1 MAAGQ
6 VGAMRRYDDGR
17 ERRARG
23 DLDGAARSFLDAIA
37 ADSLQ
42 FNAGQALAE
51 TIAAEVRAGSASVA
65 PAFPVPPAVPSIS
78 VVICSNRPER
88 FARAAAT
95 YRRALDG
102 TQHEIVGVHDARSL
116 CEGYNRGIAASR
128 GEALVLSH
136 DDVDLLAPDFAARFV
151 DALANFDVVGP
162 VGATQLTGPAWGWAG
177 HPHVHGWIAHRPGG
191 TGDWRAAFW
200 SPWPRVADAVV
211 LDGAFIA
218 ARRSVFDAVRFDEA
232 TFDGFHCYDVD
243 FTWRASRAGLR
254 VGVCGDLALVHESV
268 GAFDAKWRAYAERF
282 VAKVP
287 EANGPQR
294 PSHRYEVALG
304 SAALALA
311 FFRRLEHLALAKL
324 AQASTPA

>member
-1 MAAGQ
+1 MAVRQGD
-6 VGAMRRYDDGR
+6 AMRRYDEGL

-23 DLDGAARSFLDAIA
+23 DLDGAAHAFLDAIA
-37 ADSLQ
+37 TDPLL
-42 FNAGQALAE
+42 FEAGQALAE
-51 TIAAEVRAGSASVA
+51 AIAAVVRAGRVE
-65 PAFPVPPAVPSIS
+65 AVPQSLPLANAPSVS

-102 TQHEIVGVHDARSL
+102 AQQEIVGIHDARSL
-116 CEGYNRGIAASR
+116 AEGYSRGVAASR
-128 GEALVLSH
+128 GEILVLSH
-136 DDVDLLAPDFAARFV
+136 DDVDLLAPDFAARLA

-200 SPWPRVADAVV
+200 SPWPRVAAAVA
-211 LDGAFIA
+211 LDGVLIA
-218 ARRSVFDAVRFDEA
+218 GHRRVFEAVRFDEA

-243 FTWRASRAGLR
+243 FTWRASRAGHR
-254 VGVCGDLALVHESV
+254 IGVCGDLCLVHESL
-268 GAFDAKWRAYAERF
+268 GAFDAKWRTYADRF

-287 EANGPQR
+287 ECNAPQR
-294 PSHRYEVALG
+294 PSHRYEVALP
-304 SAALALA
+304 SAAAALA
-311 FFRRLEHLALAKL
+311 FFRRLDQLARAKL
-324 AQASTPA
+324 ARIEGRA